1 MQYKDL
7 DDASKEEF
15 LKGNNLYAVKDKNGI
30 ITLSRT
36 V

>member
-15 LKGNNLYAVKDKNGI
+15 LKDNNLEAVEDENGI

>member
-15 LKGNNLYAVKDKNGI
+15 VKDNNLEAVTDKNGI
-30 ITLSRT
+30 ITISRT
-36 V
+36 I